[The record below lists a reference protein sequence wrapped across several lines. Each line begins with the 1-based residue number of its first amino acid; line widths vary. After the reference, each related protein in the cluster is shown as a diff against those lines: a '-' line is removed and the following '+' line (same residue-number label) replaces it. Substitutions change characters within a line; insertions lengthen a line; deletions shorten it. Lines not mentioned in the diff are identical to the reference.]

1 MPEVAI
7 RLEHFSEWERS
18 YAHVL
23 LYPPQPAAM
32 LSLES
37 RQVSFSAKMY
47 GAYLEEKRQQVS
59 HGVPIDENYVLESI
73 VAPGEKIAPTY
84 LNQMPA
90 NFGQQ
95 LGAKEL
101 DALVRFVRQLDE
113 VVDANGELRPEP
125 EPTTN

>member
-1 MPEVAI
+1 MDGKLTDVT
-7 RLEHFSEWERS
+7 
-18 YAHVL
+18 
-23 LYPPQPAAM
+23 
-32 LSLES
+32 
-37 RQVSFSAKMY
+37 
-47 GAYLEEKRQQVS
+47 
-59 HGVPIDENYVLESI
+59 IDENYVLESI
-73 VAPGEKIAPTY
+73 VAPWEKIVPTY

-113 VVDANGELRPEP
+113 VVDPNGELRDEP

>member
-1 MPEVAI
+1 MT
-7 RLEHFSEWERS
+7 
-18 YAHVL
+18 
-23 LYPPQPAAM
+23 
-32 LSLES
+32 
-37 RQVSFSAKMY
+37 
-47 GAYLEEKRQQVS
+47 
-59 HGVPIDENYVLESI
+59 IDGNYVLESI
-73 VAPGEKIAPTY
+73 VAPWEKIVPTY

-113 VVDANGELRPEP
+113 VVDPNGELRDEP